1 VGQVVKVLQEAGAL
15 KPESNELLPL
25 GEVAASARGINE
37 LWLAIAFTGGILN
50 SLDPAQLAA
59 ACACLVSDGMKSRS
73 KEGPTRYVTSLA
85 YTHVVLVFA
94 SLLCL
99 NLLETVFI
107 NCKELVLQSLATGH
121 EL

>member
-1 VGQVVKVLQEAGAL
+1 MMLAQAPAYSEGCYGVGQVVQVLQAAGAL

-25 GEVAASARGINE
+25 GEVAASARGVNE

-73 KEGPTRYVTSLA
+73 KEGPTRYIITLA
-85 YTHVVLVFA
+85 
-94 SLLCL
+94 
-99 NLLETVFI
+99 
-107 NCKELVLQSLATGH
+107 
-121 EL
+121 